1 MYPSVD
7 GFTGQFVIYDRL
19 AFLSNRGRMIVW
31 LLDLQLPSMQ
41 SVPIITNVV
50 SLNPAHS
57 EVYNV
62 LNTTLCDKVGQ

>member
-41 SVPIITNVV
+41 SVPIMTNVV

-62 LNTTLCDKVGQ
+62 LNTT